1 MPRQR
6 VYSLKSGWKDGCIP
20 HIPECAKQLSFGNH
34 SQLKKETLH
43 LSEPF
48 HQSHSQLQT
57 YSPAGFTLADSVPG
71 SLWNCWKGTAND
83 SYCSLCLCRHQV
95 KPKESSVCVGALLF
109 LYTGDFYL
117 NIKFQD
123 DSAGREL
130 PLAWFT
136 LPSVHMRALDTP
148 LQAGA

>member
-1 MPRQR
+1 MPAKVDSRKIR
-6 VYSLKSGWKDGCIP
+6 REHERIP
-20 HIPECAKQLSFGNH
+20 RIPECAKQLKSGNC
-34 SQLKKETLH
+34 SQLKEETL
-43 LSEPF
+43 LLFVSF
-48 HQSHSQLQT
+48 HQSRSRLQT
-57 YSPAGFTLADSVPG
+57 SSPAGFAVADSVPG
-71 SLWNCWKGTAND
+71 SLWRLLMILTAV
-83 SYCSLCLCRHQV
+83 CLSLHQV
-95 KPKESSVCVGALLF
+95 KPKESCVCVGALLF

-136 LPSVHMRALDTP
+136 LPSVHVRAQDAP